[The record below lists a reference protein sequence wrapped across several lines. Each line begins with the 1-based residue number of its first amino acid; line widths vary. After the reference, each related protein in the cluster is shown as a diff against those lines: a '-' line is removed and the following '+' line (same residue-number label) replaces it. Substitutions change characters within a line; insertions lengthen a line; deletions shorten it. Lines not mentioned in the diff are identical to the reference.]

1 MTKEKLILL
10 CGGEDILSS
19 SIEFTLSTRDDWKV
33 FSISN
38 LKGCETL
45 RKAMETLHPDIVIIH
60 QEFHQDP
67 KHLILQLLM
76 DHPTIKVIMVSLEN
90 NMIEVYSK
98 QNILA
103 QEASDLITVIENSH

>member
-1 MTKEKLILL
+1 MTEEKLILF

-19 SIEFTLSTRDDWKV
+19 SIEFILSTRDDWKV
-33 FSISN
+33 ISISN
-38 LKGCETL
+38 LEGCEAL

-60 QEFHQDP
+60 QEFHLAP
-67 KHLILQLLM
+67 KRLMLQLLQ
-76 DHPTIKVIMVSLEN
+76 DHPAIKVIMVSLEN

-103 QEASDLITVIENSH
+103 KETSDLITVIENER